1 MADQMSEYETLKNR
15 LDEDARKRVE
25 TSAKSVADALNA
37 LYPKRRA
44 PYMVNMART
53 ALEEDYFRQLN
64 ESPETGIPP
73 ADPASSVVSPDY
85 RRQGPHQ

>member
-1 MADQMSEYETLKNR
+1 MADEMSEYDATKNR
-15 LDEDARKRVE
+15 LDEEARKRIE

-64 ESPETGIPP
+64 DSPETSIPP
-73 ADPASSVVSPDY
+73 ADP
-85 RRQGPHQ
+85 RQGPHQ